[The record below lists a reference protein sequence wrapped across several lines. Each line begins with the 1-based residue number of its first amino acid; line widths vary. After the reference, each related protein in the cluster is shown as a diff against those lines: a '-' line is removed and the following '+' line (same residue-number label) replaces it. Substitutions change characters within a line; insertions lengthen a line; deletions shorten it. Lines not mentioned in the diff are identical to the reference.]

1 MSNQVEKPVLI
12 GYNFKKEVGKE
23 SKEAAR
29 KITGTSLNGDGE
41 WGYAF
46 GEGSIAH
53 KELFKAGV
61 LDLWFDRVSIDAT
74 TLKLIK

>member
-1 MSNQVEKPVLI
+1 MRNELI
-12 GYNFKKEVGKE
+12 GYVFKKEVDKE
-23 SKEAAR
+23 SKEEAR
-29 KITGTSLNGDGE
+29 KITGTSLQGGDVF
-41 WGYAF
+41 GYAF

>member
-1 MSNQVEKPVLI
+1 MSNELF
-12 GYNFKKEVGKE
+12 GFNFKKEVTKKE
-23 SKEAAR
+23 KETAR
-29 KITGTSLNGDGE
+29 KITGTSLRECDE
-41 WGYAF
+41 WGYVI

-61 LDLWFDRVSIDAT
+61 LDLWFDRVSIDAV